1 MTTSKQSTKK
11 TYSQIILNHLLA
23 GKRLSNMEAY
33 DQYGMTCCLKRISEL
48 RAKGIVIQD
57 EMIKKNG
64 KRYKSY
70 WIEQTVTITNNDH
83 NTQDTLKAGDT
94 PLCPIVY
101 EGD

>member
-1 MTTSKQSTKK
+1 MTTSKQSIKK
-11 TYSQIILNHLLA
+11 TYSQMILDHLLA
-23 GKRLSNMEAY
+23 GKKLSNMEAY
-33 DQYGMTCCLKRISEL
+33 DQYGMTCCVKRISEL
-48 RAKGIVIQD
+48 RAKGIVIKD

-70 WIEQTVTITNNDH
+70 WIDQSVTITNNDH
-83 NTQDTLKAGDT
+83 NTQVILKAGDT